1 MLYMNWEKSE
11 YKPIVINDSTKSEY
25 IKRTAALLENMP
37 LYSYLDGSDS
47 YGRHVSIRRY
57 SYGYEIY
64 LPLQQ
69 EQISKRTCARETA
82 RRLYELDVKNRIG
95 Y

>member
-25 IKRTAALLENMP
+25 IKRTAALLETMSTGD
-37 LYSYLDGSDS
+37 YFTAFD
-47 YGRHVSIRRY
+47 RY
-57 SYGYEIY
+57 SRAVTIYRNHYGFAVYSDTDI
-64 LPLQQ
+64 
-69 EQISKRTCARETA
+69 ISKRTAAKETA
-82 RRLYELDVKNRIG
+82 RRLYELDAKNRIG